1 MSFLCNPAPTKFAFL
16 GDDDTGKSS
25 LLGRLMEQ
33 MRGDRPLDIWV
44 WEATKNVY
52 SKTFQYES
60 KQACLE
66 KVEIWDHP
74 GDLCTLQRQDNF
86 ISSYLKNVDGIF
98 LVYDVTKKSSFE
110 HLTTRWISMLLED
123 PDKNAFLSF
132 FHTPK
137 VLIGNK
143 CDLWE
148 RKVPSKEIDEFCRKF
163 NVARHIETSSMGAG
177 VGITDSMD
185 TLIARVYGEEN
196 DVTMDS
202 ITSVSNRLGTVQ
214 LDWKRVAT
222 SGTAKKTLE
231 AINKEQTVT
240 PQEASV
246 EISVPFSG
254 QTLLERGSLLDL
266 DMDDL
271 EDASTSSPTRV
282 DELFIEKQENKKEK
296 KDAGSLRA
304 GLLCGTTRFLC
315 YSDDI

>member
-1 MSFLCNPAPTKFAFL
+1 MSFLCEPAVTKFAFL

-33 MRGDRPLDIWV
+33 MRGDRPMDIWV
-44 WEATKNVY
+44 WEATKTVN
-52 SKTFQYES
+52 SQTFQYES
-60 KQACLE
+60 KRACLE

-86 ISSYLKNVDGIF
+86 ISTYLNNVDGIF
-98 LVYDVTKKSSFE
+98 LVYDVTNKRSFE
-110 HLTTRWISMLLED
+110 HLTTRWISMLSES
-123 PDKNAFLSF
+123 PDSSAYSTF

-177 VGITDSMD
+177 VGIIDSMD
-185 TLIARVYGEEN
+185 TLIARVYGEGN
-196 DVTMDS
+196 DDTMDS
-202 ITSVSNRLGTVQ
+202 ITSVSNGLGTVQ

-222 SGTAKKTLE
+222 PGTVKQTLE
-231 AINKEQTVT
+231 TMNKNNTET
-240 PQEASV
+240 PENKSSEMV
-246 EISVPFSG
+246 SSLSEP
-254 QTLLERGSLLDL
+254 TLLERGSLLDL

-282 DELFIEKQENKKEK
+282 DEFVVERQVSKKEK
-296 KDAGSLRA
+296 KDSGALRA

-315 YSDDI
+315 YSDEI